1 MNWEAI
7 GAIGEIV
14 GAAAVIITLIYLASQ
29 VRTARKAT
37 LDQNRLTRSA
47 AIREI
52 ILSTANNDNLRAA
65 QMHNWGLSDYYDS
78 LADELGV
85 DSVEASRN
93 EWANAVYFWMYWGQ
107 WASSHEKTD
116 IAELEHVI
124 VKLFSLPGV
133 RHTWDISPL
142 GKVFMDEKFVRFVDD
157 VLQRNAV
164 PTYASQSS

>member
-65 QMHNWGLSDYYDS
+65 QMNNWGLSDYYDS
-78 LADELGV
+78 LAAELGV
-85 DSVEASRN
+85 DSVEDVHRAP
-93 EWANAVYFWMYWGQ
+93 
-107 WASSHEKTD
+107 
-116 IAELEHVI
+116 AEI
-124 VKLFSLPGV
+124 RP
-133 RHTWDISPL
+133 
-142 GKVFMDEKFVRFVDD
+142 VD
-157 VLQRNAV
+157 Q
-164 PTYASQSS
+164 T